1 MSPWALGMDIGGT
14 HVRIGLVSPEG
25 RLEHF
30 KMAAS
35 APLLNTADPLGR
47 LEELMR
53 QFMEEHGV
61 QPACAAVGFP
71 STVDAR
77 REVVI
82 STPNIASL
90 QQLPVTAVLSRKLGF
105 PVYVNRDVN
114 LILLSDLDELKL
126 DPAPETVCGFYIGT
140 GLGNTIM
147 INGRLLVGSR
157 GVAAELGHM
166 HVPGF
171 DGTCGCGGQGCIE
184 LLCGGLALNRIRQE
198 YYPQTPIGEMF
209 VRHAGTKPLQR
220 YIRNLAGA
228 VAGELVLIDPE
239 VSIFG
244 GGVLQMKGFP
254 RQYFEECIYSYARR
268 PCPAGSLK
276 FIYVKDSQHSGV
288 RGAGLYAFRRLSD
301 PTYL

>member
-1 MSPWALGMDIGGT
+1 MSPCALGMDIGGT
-14 HVRIGLVSPEG
+14 HVRIGLVSGDG

-35 APLLNTADPLGR
+35 APLLDTPDPLTR
-47 LEELMR
+47 LYELMR
-53 QFMEEHGV
+53 QFMEEH
-61 QPACAAVGFP
+61 QAEPSCAAIGFP

-90 QQLPVTAVLSRKLGF
+90 QQLPVTAVLSQKLGF

-126 DPAPETVCGFYIGT
+126 DPVPETVCGFYIGT

-157 GVAAELGHM
+157 GAAAELGHM

-171 DGTCGCGGQGCIE
+171 DGVCGCGGRGCIE

-209 VRHAGTKPLQR
+209 VRHAGTRPLKR
-220 YIRNLAGA
+220 YIEDLAGA

-244 GGVLQMKGFP
+244 GGVLQMEDFP
-254 RQYFEECIYSYARR
+254 RQYFEDCLYSYARR
-268 PCPAGSLK
+268 PCPPGSLK
-276 FIYVKDSQHSGV
+276 FIYVKDSQQSGV
-288 RGAGLYAFRRLSD
+288 RGAGLYAFRRLAD